1 MIFFNQ
7 RIINNIKVYCLLLRL
22 INPKEIVISA
32 IQRKEMN
39 LDILTVHMDLTLT
52 ELMKRKIFIIE
63 PVRLSLKMD
72 GQFLIYQII
81 GISLVPKRKI
91 KNKNYFKLHVKKH
104 IV

>member
-1 MIFFNQ
+1 
-7 RIINNIKVYCLLLRL
+7 
-22 INPKEIVISA
+22 
-32 IQRKEMN
+32 MN
-39 LDILTVHMDLTLT
+39 LDILTVYKDLTLT